1 MTRLCFLLCL
11 YPVLG
16 LAENWTGVLV
26 DSKCWTNEERN
37 VNPRD
42 TTIFVDRD
50 RNLEIRFCA
59 PNAKTRS
66 FVIVPP
72 DGVGFQL
79 DAPGNAMAA
88 EVVRNAGNRP
98 SYRVAITGGLVKSTL
113 RVDSISI
120 VR

>member
-1 MTRLCFLLCL
+1 MTRLFLLLCL
-11 YPVLG
+11 SPVLG

-59 PNAKTRS
+59 PNAKTKS

-72 DGVGFQL
+72 DGVGLQL
-79 DAPGNAMAA
+79 DAAGNAMAA
-88 EVVRNAGNRP
+88 EAVRNAGNRP
-98 SYRVAITGGLVKSTL
+98 AYRVAITGSLGKSTV